1 MQLHVRNTVLGLAVL
16 VGVCA
21 VWYAASFAGEQESK
35 QEEKKEEEEN
45 TVEDE

>member
-1 MQLHVRNTVLGLAVL
+1 MGLAVL

-35 QEEKKEEEEN
+35 QEEKKEEEN